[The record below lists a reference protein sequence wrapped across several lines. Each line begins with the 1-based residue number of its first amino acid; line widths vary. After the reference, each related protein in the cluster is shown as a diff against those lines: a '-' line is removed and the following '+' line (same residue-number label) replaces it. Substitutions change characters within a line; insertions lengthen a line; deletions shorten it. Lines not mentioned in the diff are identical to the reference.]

1 MSEHDCADWVYNFFE
16 TCDSKII
23 SSRIIGY
30 SSIAFWLF
38 AQAPQI
44 YENFKRGTAEGLSF
58 LFLLCWLLGDCS
70 NLIGS
75 TLTKQNITQIA
86 TAVYFVSVDI
96 ILFSQYIFYSYIRKA
111 KIGNENINGNE
122 NENGG
127 MSLKLFSA
135 YTGYLIGIGFIFAI
149 TNTNFD
155 NENNSFSSGR
165 LLQSFDDSSSN
176 SSSGSGSGSGD
187 SSSNSTEEIIGAVF
201 SWISATLYVISRTPQ
216 IYKNFKRK
224 STEGLSRIMII
235 FAIMGNLTYA
245 TSVLL
250 NPQGDY
256 IPFLVGSLGTL
267 CFDFTLFSQTIIFKP
282 IDETNET
289 NEIQETTKLIN
300 SD

>member
-1 MSEHDCADWVYNFFE
+1 
-16 TCDSKII
+16 
-23 SSRIIGY
+23 
-30 SSIAFWLF
+30 
-38 AQAPQI
+38 
-44 YENFKRGTAEGLSF
+44 
-58 LFLLCWLLGDCS
+58 
-70 NLIGS
+70 
-75 TLTKQNITQIA
+75 
-86 TAVYFVSVDI
+86 
-96 ILFSQYIFYSYIRKA
+96 
-111 KIGNENINGNE
+111 
-122 NENGG
+122 